1 MDLGN
6 LASLRHFIPEMILA
20 AGILAIVIID
30 LAVRDKSRLGAL
42 ALIAAAASLVAI
54 GLEPASSG
62 AWLFHRMLVFDSF
75 AIYFR
80 ALIALAA
87 VVAIWMSIGSEEVQ
101 GCDQGEYYAIL
112 LASTFAMFLMA
123 ESANLLMAYLA
134 LEFVSLTSYIL
145 TGFLRHNRRSLEA
158 ALKYLIYGG
167 VASGTM
173 IYGMSWIFGIT
184 GSLDFSVI
192 NKALSTPAHLP
203 VLAVF
208 IALVLILTGMGYKV
222 SSVPFHMW
230 APDVYTGAP
239 IPITTF
245 LAIGSKA
252 AGFALLTRFFFPAI
266 SHLAA
271 GGSWTALAGVD
282 WPQLLLFVCIITM
295 TLGNLAALQQTNMK
309 RLLAYSSIAQAG
321 YALMGFVV
329 LSNDGIRAMLFYL
342 FAYYVMDAGAFL
354 VVMIVANS
362 TGREDV
368 EAYRGLAWRGGI
380 VPAVALTIFLF
391 SLTGIPLTVGFI
403 GKFYLFAAVIKGQFY
418 ILAIVGILNSVVSL
432 YYYLKPIRM
441 MFFEQP
447 RGDEG
452 TVSFEAW
459 NYGLMGVLACATIV
473 FGLYWSPIISFAN
486 RSISFFLTGQPL
498 TPWRGGTGSFEDYCA
513 VVMEQHLLFQVG
525 ADGLRQDH
533 HFEIFALAREV
544 GDGVAMGHRRR
555 WLARLSGPRPA
566 LQLRSARSR
575 RSV

>member
-6 LASLRHFIPEMILA
+6 YASLIHFAPELVLA
-20 AGILAIVIID
+20 GGILLLVILD
-30 LAVRDKSRLGAL
+30 LLMADKRRLGDIAL
-42 ALIAAAASLVAI
+42 LITVVALLLIA
-54 GLEPASSG
+54 LEPITAG

-75 AIYFR
+75 AIFFR

-87 VVAIWMSIGSEEVQ
+87 IVAVWMSIGSEEVR

-145 TGFLRHNRRSLEA
+145 TGFLKHNRRSLEA

-184 GSLDFSVI
+184 GSLDFNVI
-192 NKALSTPAHLP
+192 NRALTSPGHIP

-208 IALVLILTGMGYKV
+208 ISLVLILAGMGYKV
-222 SSVPFHMW
+222 ASVPFHMW
-230 APDVYTGAP
+230 APDVYQGAP

-252 AGFALLTRFFFPAI
+252 AGFALLTRFFYPAL
-266 SHLAA
+266 SSMTAA
-271 GGSWTALAGVD
+271 GNWTALKGVD
-282 WPQLLLFVCIITM
+282 WPELLLFICMITM

-362 TGREDV
+362 TGREDID
-368 EAYRGLAWRGGI
+368 AYRGLAWRGGI

-391 SLTGIPLTVGFI
+391 SLTGIPLTIGFI
-403 GKFYLFAAVIKGQFY
+403 GKFYLFAAVIKGKFY
-418 ILAIVGILNSVVSL
+418 WLALVGVLNAVVSL
-432 YYYLKPIRM
+432 YYYMGPIKT
-441 MFFEQP
+441 MFLDTP
-447 RGDEG
+447 NGDEG
-452 TVSFEAW
+452 TVAFDFW
-459 NYGLMGVLACATIV
+459 NYGLMGVLACATIAL
-473 FGLYWSPIISFAN
+473 GIYWAPVMSFAT
-486 RSISFFLTGQPL
+486 RSLHFFTGP
-498 TPWRGGTGSFEDYCA
+498 
-513 VVMEQHLLFQVG
+513 V
-525 ADGLRQDH
+525 
-533 HFEIFALAREV
+533 
-544 GDGVAMGHRRR
+544 
-555 WLARLSGPRPA
+555 
-566 LQLRSARSR
+566 
-575 RSV
+575 

>member
-1 MDLGN
+1 MNLGN
-6 LASLRHFIPEMILA
+6 FESLGHFVPELILA
-20 AGILAIVIID
+20 AGLLVIVIAD
-30 LAVRDKSRLGAL
+30 LAMRNKSHLADL
-42 ALIAAAASLVAI
+42 ALIITAVALVAI
-54 GLEPASSG
+54 GLGPPTTG
-62 AWLFHRMLVFDSF
+62 AWLFHHMLVFDSF

-80 ALIALAA
+80 VLIALAA
-87 VVAIWMSIGSEEVQ
+87 VVAVWMSIGSEEVKN
-101 GCDQGEYYAIL
+101 CDQGEYYAIL
-112 LASTFAMFLMA
+112 IASTFAMFLMA

-173 IYGMSWIFGIT
+173 IYGMSWIFGVT
-184 GSLDFSVI
+184 GTLDFAEI
-192 NKALSTPAHLP
+192 NRALSAPGHLP

-222 SSVPFHMW
+222 ASVPFHMW

-266 SHLAA
+266 SQLAA
-271 GGSWTALAGVD
+271 GGSWTALEGVD
-282 WPQLLLFVCIITM
+282 WPQLLLFVCVITM

-329 LSNDGIRAMLFYL
+329 LSNDGIQAMLFYL

-362 TGREDV
+362 TGREDI

-403 GKFYLFAAVIKGQFY
+403 GKFYLFAAVIKGRFY
-418 ILAIVGILNSVVSL
+418 LLAMVGIFNSVVSL
-432 YYYLKPIRM
+432 YYYLKPVRT
-441 MFFEQP
+441 MFLDQP
-447 RGDEG
+447 KGDE
-452 TVSFEAW
+452 VAVRFEAW
-459 NYGLMGVLACATIV
+459 NYGLMGVLACATIL
-473 FGLYWSPIISFAN
+473 FGVYWAPIISFAS
-486 RSISFFLTGQPL
+486 RSIGFFTGQ
-498 TPWRGGTGSFEDYCA
+498 S
-513 VVMEQHLLFQVG
+513 
-525 ADGLRQDH
+525 
-533 HFEIFALAREV
+533 
-544 GDGVAMGHRRR
+544 
-555 WLARLSGPRPA
+555 
-566 LQLRSARSR
+566 
-575 RSV
+575 

>member
-6 LASLRHFIPEMILA
+6 FASLHHFIPETILA
-20 AGILAIVIID
+20 AGLLAIVIID
-30 LAVRDKSRLGAL
+30 LAVRDKSRLGPL

-54 GLEPASSG
+54 GLEPAMSG
-62 AWLFHRMLVFDSF
+62 GWLFHRMLVFDSF
-75 AIYFR
+75 AVFFR
-80 ALIALAA
+80 FLIGLAA
-87 VVAIWMSIGSEEVQ
+87 VVAIWMSIGSREVRE
-101 GCDQGEYYAIL
+101 CDQGEYYAIL

-134 LEFVSLTSYIL
+134 LEFVSLTSYVL

-173 IYGMSWIFGIT
+173 IYGMSWIFGLT
-184 GSLDFSVI
+184 GSMDFVEI
-192 NKALSTPAHLP
+192 NRTLTTPGHLP

-208 IALVLILTGMGYKV
+208 IALVLILSGLGYKV
-222 SSVPFHMW
+222 ASVPFHMW

-271 GGSWTALAGVD
+271 GGSWTALQGVD
-282 WPQLLLFVCIITM
+282 WPQLLIFVCMITM

-342 FAYYVMDAGAFL
+342 FAYYLMDAGAFL

-362 TGREDV
+362 TGREDID
-368 EAYRGLAWRGGI
+368 AYRGLAWRGGV
-380 VPAVALTIFLF
+380 VPAIALSIFLL

-403 GKFYLFAAVIKGQFY
+403 GKFYLFAAVIHGQFY
-418 ILAIVGILNSVVSL
+418 LLAIVGVMNSVVSL
-432 YYYLKPIRM
+432 YYYMRPIKT
-441 MFFEQP
+441 MFLDLP
-447 RGDEG
+447 NGDEG
-452 TVSFEAW
+452 SVAGDTW
-459 NYGLMGVLACATIV
+459 NYGLMGVLAGATIAL
-473 FGLYWSPIISFAN
+473 GIYWTPIITFAN
-486 RSISFFLTGQPL
+486 RSLNFF
-498 TPWRGGTGSFEDYCA
+498 
-513 VVMEQHLLFQVG
+513 VG
-525 ADGLRQDH
+525 
-533 HFEIFALAREV
+533 
-544 GDGVAMGHRRR
+544 
-555 WLARLSGPRPA
+555 PA
-566 LQLRSARSR
+566 
-575 RSV
+575 

>member
-6 LASLRHFIPEMILA
+6 YASLTRFAPELVLA
-20 AGILAIVIID
+20 GGILLLIILD
-30 LAVRDKSRLGAL
+30 LLIADKRRLGDVAL
-42 ALIAAAASLVAI
+42 MTAVVALLLV
-54 GLEPASSG
+54 GLEPVGPG
-62 AWLFHRMLVFDSF
+62 AWLFHRMIVFDSF

-87 VVAIWMSIGSEEVQ
+87 IVAIWMSIGSVEVH

-184 GSLDFSVI
+184 GSLDFHQI
-192 NKALSTPAHLP
+192 NLALTTPGQIP

-208 IALVLILTGMGYKV
+208 IALVLILAGMGYKV
-222 SSVPFHMW
+222 ASVPFHMW
-230 APDVYTGAP
+230 APDVYQGAP
-239 IPITTF
+239 IPVTTF

-252 AGFALLTRFFFPAI
+252 AGFALLTRFFYPAL
-266 SHLAA
+266 SSLTSA
-271 GGSWTALAGVD
+271 GNWQALSGVD
-282 WPQLLLFVCIITM
+282 WPELLLFICMITM
-295 TLGNLAALQQTNMK
+295 TLGNLAALGQTNMK

-321 YALMGFVV
+321 YALMGIVV

-362 TGREDV
+362 TGREDID
-368 EAYRGLAWRGGI
+368 AYRGLAWRGGI

-391 SLTGIPLTVGFI
+391 SLTGIPLTIGFI
-403 GKFYLFAAVIKGQFY
+403 GKFYLFAAVIRGKFY
-418 ILAIVGILNSVVSL
+418 WLAIVGVLNSVVSL
-432 YYYLKPIRM
+432 YYYMRPIKT
-441 MFFEQP
+441 MFLDAPQ
-447 RGDEG
+447 GDEG
-452 TVSFEAW
+452 TVTPDAW

-473 FGLYWSPIISFAN
+473 LGLYWAPVLAFAT
-486 RSISFFLTGQPL
+486 RSLHFFTGI
-498 TPWRGGTGSFEDYCA
+498 
-513 VVMEQHLLFQVG
+513 V
-525 ADGLRQDH
+525 
-533 HFEIFALAREV
+533 
-544 GDGVAMGHRRR
+544 
-555 WLARLSGPRPA
+555 
-566 LQLRSARSR
+566 
-575 RSV
+575 